1 MQSIDWNIYRHPNF
15 LQSLNITLNERKYL
29 SLFLKRSKFENIEN
43 LDNTQKSRVVSLAEV

>member
-29 SLFLKRSKFENIEN
+29 NLFLKRSKFENIEN
-43 LDNTQKSRVVSLAEV
+43 LDNSQKSRVVSLAEV